1 MRLQK
6 YLAHAGIASRRA
18 AEEIIRSGR
27 VTVGGETVMD
37 PARDVDDGSDV
48 RVDEKPVRGAEERV
62 VYAIHKPAGVVST
75 AKDTH
80 GRPTVVDML
89 PKAGVRLYPVG
100 RLDADSTGLLLLT
113 NDGDL
118 ADRLT
123 HPRNEVPKTYR
134 VHVRGG
140 MVTERKLSQLRDGVQ
155 LDDGKTAPAQVRQ
168 LEPGLLE
175 VTIHEGR
182 KHQVKRMLEA
192 VGHEVTELHRI
203 RFGPL
208 GLGDMRPGAARRLS
222 EAEVRRLRNAGKA
235 PAAKGSTGKGP
246 AGKGRDGAPPKGRGG
261 APAKGRGGAPS
272 KGRGGAPAKG
282 RAPKKSSSP
291 RRPGR
296 RSGGA

>member
-6 YLAHAGIASRRA
+6 YLAHAGVASRRA
-18 AEEIIRSGR
+18 AEEIIRDGR

-37 PARDVDDGSDV
+37 PARDVDESSDV
-48 RVDEKPVRGAEERV
+48 RVDERPVRGAESRV

-140 MVTERKLSQLRDGVQ
+140 MVPERKLAQLRSGVT

-168 LEPGLLE
+168 LEAGLLE

-192 VGHEVTELHRI
+192 VGHEVTDLHRI

-208 GLGDMRPGAARRLS
+208 GLGELRPGAARQLS
-222 EAEVRRLRNAGKA
+222 ASEVERLRRAGSRPKRESK
-235 PAAKGSTGKGP
+235 PVGSHP
-246 AGKGRDGAPPKGRGG
+246 NRGG
-261 APAKGRGGAPS
+261 
-272 KGRGGAPAKG
+272 
-282 RAPKKSSSP
+282 
-291 RRPGR
+291 
-296 RSGGA
+296 